1 MSSTANFQR
10 ARRPEQ
16 IAARRE
22 AILDAARDLLAD
34 GRSADVSLGDIGSRT
49 GLAKSALLRY
59 FGSREVIF
67 LEILDRE
74 WRQWLDTLDA
84 PPPPPCDGPWATERV
99 FAATVADTLAQRPV
113 LCDLISVM
121 AGVLERNIDLDFAR
135 DFKQRAAANTAR
147 LADLTAA
154 TLPALSAAATHQFAG
169 AVFIITAGLW
179 PYARPTDVVAAVS
192 AQMGQPDPEEAFRA
206 NLRAGL
212 VAQLVGL
219 SAQADA

>member
-1 MSSTANFQR
+1 MSSTARFQR

-16 IAARRE
+16 VAARRE

-59 FGSREVIF
+59 FGTREAIF

-74 WRQWLDTLDA
+74 WRQWLDILDA
-84 PPPPPCDGPWATERV
+84 SPLPLCGGPWATERAL
-99 FAATVADTLAQRPV
+99 AAAVADTLAQRPV

-121 AGVLERNIDLDFAR
+121 AGVLERNIDMAFAR
-135 DFKQRAAANTAR
+135 DFKQRAAANTDR
-147 LADLTAA
+147 LADLTVA
-154 TLPALSAAATHQFAG
+154 TLPALSAAAAQQFAG
-169 AVFIITAGLW
+169 AAFIITAGLW

-192 AQMGQPDPEEAFRA
+192 AQMGLPDPEEAFRA

-212 VAQLVGL
+212 VAQLIGL
-219 SAQADA
+219 SAQAGA

>member
-1 MSSTANFQR
+1 MSSTASFQR

-16 IAARRE
+16 VAARRE

-34 GRSADVSLGDIGSRT
+34 GRSADVSLGDIGTRT

-59 FGSREVIF
+59 FGSREAIF

-74 WRQWLDTLDA
+74 WRQWLDTLEA
-84 PPPPPCDGPWATERV
+84 SSPPPGSGLWATERAL
-99 FAATVADTLAQRPV
+99 AAGVADTLAQRPV

-135 DFKQRAAANTAR
+135 DFKQRAATNTDR

-154 TLPALSAAATHQFAG
+154 TLPALSAAAAHQFAG
-169 AVFIITAGLW
+169 AVFVITAGLW

-192 AQMGQPDPEEAFRA
+192 AQMGLPDPEEAFCT

-212 VAQLVGL
+212 VTQLIGL
-219 SAQADA
+219 SAQAGA